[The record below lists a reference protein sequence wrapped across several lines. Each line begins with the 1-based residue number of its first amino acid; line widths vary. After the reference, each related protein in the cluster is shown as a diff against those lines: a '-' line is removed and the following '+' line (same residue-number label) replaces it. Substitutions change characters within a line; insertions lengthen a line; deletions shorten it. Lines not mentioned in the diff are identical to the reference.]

1 MKNNNDAVQKLFT
14 LGEIEHNTP
23 WIDYLRLGLSKD
35 DLPQLLELLT
45 DSTLLN
51 APVES
56 KEVWVPQHIWRTLG
70 QLADESAIPE
80 LVASFNIL
88 IHDHNAASE
97 LPIVM
102 AMIGVAAQQPLGG
115 FLLDTHNS
123 EVARII
129 AAQALQN
136 IAEKIPASR
145 TLSVTY
151 LTKQCALLDKTT
163 PDLNTLVLCNLIDLK
178 AAESIKEIQALCQ
191 HQMIDLF
198 TVGDIEDIEIALG
211 LRDERETERPDYG
224 YVYSREQQNQL
235 ALEPGSTEEIEIPLD
250 EELEG
255 YLLEYGNDQSIYNS
269 SSLDG
274 FFTAITC
281 SPTTIL
287 PSRWMP
293 VIWGGEKVTPSFPDQ
308 ATANLFTSAIM
319 TFHNQIVRALRS
331 QTYSALF
338 LQREHQSETVL
349 IVDEWCVGFMRGL
362 TLWQPVTGDDLERL
376 KQWLKP
382 IALFGTAHHIDEL
395 REMSQT
401 EIETQQAAIEENTR
415 QLFDYFVTQR
425 RPNEIIVNET
435 VNAGRNDPCPCGS
448 GKKFKKCCLH

>member
-1 MKNNNDAVQKLFT
+1 MKNNSAVQKLFT
-14 LGEIEHNTP
+14 LGEIEHDTP
-23 WIDYLRLGLSKD
+23 WIDYLKLGLSRD

-45 DSTLLN
+45 DRALLN

-70 QLADESAIPE
+70 QLADERAIPE
-80 LVASFNIL
+80 LLTSFNL
-88 IHDHNAASE
+88 LTHDHNAADE

-102 AMIGVAAQQPLGG
+102 AMIGVAAQQPLGD
-115 FLLDTHNS
+115 FLLNTNNG

-145 TLSVTY
+145 TLSVNY

-163 PDLNTLVLCNLIDLK
+163 SDLNTLVLCNLIDLK
-178 AAESIKEIQALCQ
+178 AVESIKEIQALCQ
-191 HQMIDLF
+191 HQMIDPF

-211 LRDERETERPDYG
+211 LRNERETERPDYG
-224 YVYSREQQNQL
+224 YVYSREHRDQ
-235 ALEPGSTEEIEIPLD
+235 LEPESTEEIEIALD

-274 FFTAITC
+274 FLAAVTC

-293 VIWGGEKVTPSFPDQ
+293 AIWGGEKATPTFPDR

-319 TFHNQIVRALRS
+319 TFYNQLVRALRS
-331 QTYSALF
+331 HTYSALF
-338 LQREHQSETVL
+338 LQREYQDKSVL

-362 TLWQPVTGDDLERL
+362 ALWQPVTGDDLEQL
-376 KQWLKP
+376 KELLKP
-382 IALFGTAHHIDEL
+382 ITLFGTTHHIGEL
-395 REMSQT
+395 REMPPS

-415 QLFDYFVTQR
+415 QLFNYFVTQR
-425 RPNEIIVNET
+425 RPSKIIVNET
-435 VNAGRNDPCPCGS
+435 TTTGRNDPCLCGS

>member
-1 MKNNNDAVQKLFT
+1 MKNNNNAVQKLFT
-14 LGEIEHNTP
+14 LGEIEHNAP
-23 WIDYLRLGLSKD
+23 WIDYLKLGLSKNE
-35 DLPQLLELLT
+35 LPQLLELLT
-45 DSTLLN
+45 DSALLN

-56 KEVWVPQHIWRTLG
+56 KEVWVPQHIWRVLG
-70 QLADESAIPE
+70 QLADERAIPE
-80 LVASFNIL
+80 LLTSFNTL
-88 IHDHNAASE
+88 IHDHNAADE

-102 AMIGVAAQQPLGG
+102 AMIGIAAQQPLGD
-115 FLLDTHNS
+115 FLLNIHNS
-123 EVARII
+123 EVTRII

-145 TLSVTY
+145 ALSVNY

-163 PDLNTLVLCNLIDLK
+163 SDLNTLVLCNLIDLK
-178 AAESIKEIQALCQ
+178 ASESIKEIQALCQ
-191 HQMIDLF
+191 HQMIDPF

-224 YVYSREQQNQL
+224 YVYSREQRDQ
-235 ALEPGSTEEIEIPLD
+235 LEPESTEEIEISLD

-274 FFTAITC
+274 FFAAVTC

-287 PSRWMP
+287 PSKWIP
-293 VIWGGEKVTPSFPDQ
+293 TIWGGEKVTPAFPDQ

-319 TFHNQIVRALRS
+319 TFYNQLVRALRNH
-331 QTYSALF
+331 TYSALF
-338 LQREHQSETVL
+338 LQREYQDESVL
-349 IVDEWCVGFMRGL
+349 IVDEWCIGFMRGL
-362 TLWQPVTGDDLERL
+362 TLWQPVAGDDLERL
-376 KQWLKP
+376 KQLLKP
-382 IALFGTAHHIDEL
+382 VTLFGTAHHIDEL
-395 REMSQT
+395 RGMSPS

-425 RPNEIIVNET
+425 RPSGIIVNET
-435 VNAGRNDPCPCGS
+435 PNAGRNDPCPCGS

>member
-14 LGEIEHNTP
+14 LGEIEHNAP
-23 WIDYLRLGLSKD
+23 WIDYCKLGLSRD

-56 KEVWVPQHIWRTLG
+56 KEVWVPQHIWRALG
-70 QLADESAIPE
+70 QLADEGTIPE
-80 LVASFNIL
+80 LLTSFNPL
-88 IHDHNAASE
+88 IHDQNAADE
-97 LPIVM
+97 LPTVM
-102 AMIGVAAQQPLGG
+102 AMIGVAAQQPLGD
-115 FLLDTHNS
+115 FLLNIHNS
-123 EVARII
+123 EVTRII

-145 TLSVTY
+145 ALSVNY

-163 PDLNTLVLCNLIDLK
+163 SDLNTLVLCNLIDLK

-191 HQMIDLF
+191 HQMIDPF

-224 YVYSREQQNQL
+224 YVYSREQR
-235 ALEPGSTEEIEIPLD
+235 EPQPTEEIEISLD

-274 FFTAITC
+274 FLTAVTC

-287 PSRWMP
+287 PSKWMP
-293 VIWGGEKVTPSFPDQ
+293 AIWGGEKATPAFPDRT
-308 ATANLFTSAIM
+308 TANLFTSAIM
-319 TFHNQIVRALRS
+319 TFYNQLVRALRS
-331 QTYSALF
+331 HTYSALF
-338 LQREHQSETVL
+338 LQREYQDESVL

-362 TLWQPVTGDDLERL
+362 TLWQPVAGDDLERL
-376 KQWLKP
+376 KQLLKP
-382 IALFGTAHHIDEL
+382 ITLFGTAHHINEL
-395 REMSQT
+395 REMSPS
-401 EIETQQAAIEENTR
+401 EIETQQAAIEENIR

-425 RPNEIIVNET
+425 RPSEIIVNET
-435 VNAGRNDPCPCGS
+435 ANAGRNDPCPCGS